1 MAFEHRADHI
11 IRTARSRS
19 GNKNYSRNQG
29 VQQRDFVQFLNDA
42 QARIYNLILQTRSSL
57 YQKQAF
63 GDTTAN
69 SPYVQLPDEDI
80 YLGHN
85 VVAALYSH
93 NGNPINYS
101 PLELRTVRQE
111 VSVAGY
117 PNSYFLLDD
126 QLVLSPYPSSGV
138 QRAVKLTY
146 QKIIPSL
153 DIRRATIED
162 TDINLGVYKL
172 LLTAGT
178 FLDESVDDLTG
189 GWVDYVT
196 AVDRDGTVT
205 LAGMRAISYDTAT
218 RYLTVEL
225 PATMTNQEF
234 NDATIDNYL
243 VFGKNATTNS
253 QLPEICE
260 RYLTEYTVMR
270 AQMGDGNKESVDT
283 SPILMAIE
291 KEIVDAI
298 EELEEDIYT
307 IPIVDRS
314 MMNYADDL

>member
-19 GNKNYSRNQG
+19 GNKNYGRNQG

-63 GDTTAN
+63 ANTSAN
-69 SPYVQLPDEDI
+69 SPYVQLPDADI
-80 YLGHN
+80 YLSHN

-93 NGNPINYS
+93 NGNAINYA

-117 PNSYFLLDD
+117 PSSYFLLDD
-126 QLVLSPYPSSGV
+126 KLVLSPYPSSGV
-138 QRAVKLTY
+138 VNAIKLTY
-146 QKIIPSL
+146 QKVVPTL
-153 DIRRATIED
+153 DIRRGRIVSHGANIIVMAD
-162 TDINLGVYKL
+162 DSWIV
-172 LLTAGT
+172 
-178 FLDESVDDLTG
+178 DETEDDLSG
-189 GWVDYVT
+189 NWVDYVSIVDKDGVQLATGIPVLGPNAYDSATRILTVSMTAAQVT
-196 AVDRDGTVT
+196 AVNG
-205 LAGMRAISYDTAT
+205 YD
-218 RYLTVEL
+218 
-225 PATMTNQEF
+225 N
-234 NDATIDNYL
+234 NCYL
-243 VFGKNATTNS
+243 VFGKSSTTNA
-253 QLPEICE
+253 QLPSICE

-270 AQMGDGNKESVDT
+270 AQMGDGNKDSVDT
-283 SPILMAIE
+283 SPVLMAIE

-298 EELEEDIYT
+298 EELEEDIYS